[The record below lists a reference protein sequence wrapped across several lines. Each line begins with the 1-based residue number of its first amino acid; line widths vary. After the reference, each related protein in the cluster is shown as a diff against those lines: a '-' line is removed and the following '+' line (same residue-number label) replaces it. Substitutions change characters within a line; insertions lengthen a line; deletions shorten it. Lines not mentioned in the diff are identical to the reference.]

1 MRRRWLSEK
10 KEDINERVDH
20 AAERLQPKRDAIKQV
35 PDRDTR
41 LTRMFPY
48 FVAMCLVIWL
58 CGFIYVGD
66 FTFSKLVELLCL
78 VFVAC
83 FAILGVP
90 CLIMMDRGVFNNWV
104 LFALAVVLSGLMWVS
119 GIFQGEVYYANV
131 VNDIMGALGFYFND
145 YIEFVIGFSATLAL
159 VYFTAIG
166 VLSVISAYM
175 RQYMSRVFLSMQSR
189 AGTGHRGKAEKF
201 FMVPDIIDVDEVI
214 LEPEKDPHTFHFSS
228 AVSLWAYLFILGLL
242 VSSYLF
248 VNPLLIQE
256 LGESTMLA
264 VMLMLS
270 MFTPA
275 LVLPWIIVRTVGAKV
290 RSSATRDYYLWIG
303 ARKRLFTT
311 FMTLGVFMMMFILSV
326 YLGTDAASIVMNYVS
341 FLIPLFAT
349 SAMYAGLYVNNFE
362 KPVCDQ
368 ICDRFEKGK
377 RRDSQRDPRDPDSI
391 LERRK

>member
-41 LTRMFPY
+41 LIRMFPY

-58 CGFIYVGD
+58 CAFIYVGE
-66 FTFSKLVELLCL
+66 FSFSKLVELLCL

-326 YLGTDAASIVMNYVS
+326 YLGANAVDILMNYVS

-368 ICDRFEKGK
+368 ICERFERGK
-377 RRDSQRDPRDPDSI
+377 RRDSQRDPTDPGSI

>member
-41 LTRMFPY
+41 LTRAFPY

-78 VFVAC
+78 VFVVC

-104 LFALAVVLSGLMWVS
+104 LFGLAVFLSGLMWLS
-119 GIFQGEVYYANV
+119 GIFQGEVYYANAV
-131 VNDIMGALGFYFND
+131 IGMLSAVGLHFNDIV
-145 YIEFVIGFSATLAL
+145 EFVIGFGATLGL

-175 RQYMSRVFLSMQSR
+175 RQYMSRVFLSMQNR
-189 AGTGHRGKAEKF
+189 AGTGCRGKAEGF
-201 FMVPDIIDVDEVI
+201 FMVPDIIDVEEVI
-214 LEPEKDPHTFHFSS
+214 LEPEEDPHTFHFSS

-256 LGESTMLA
+256 LGQNTMLA

-275 LVLPWIIVRTVGAKV
+275 LVLPWIIVRAVGAKV
-290 RSSATRDYYLWIG
+290 RSSAPRDYCLWIG

-311 FMTLGVFMMMFILSV
+311 FMALGVFMMMFILSV

-377 RRDSQRDPRDPDSI
+377 RRDSQRDPRDPGSI